1 MLRVSH
7 CGYASTH
14 GNALVDPNS
23 VRFMLL
29 EPDTLS
35 RLDGWKLGNNFYL
48 MTDYTMTDV
57 QLN

>member
-35 RLDGWKLGNNFYL
+35 RLDGNNFYL